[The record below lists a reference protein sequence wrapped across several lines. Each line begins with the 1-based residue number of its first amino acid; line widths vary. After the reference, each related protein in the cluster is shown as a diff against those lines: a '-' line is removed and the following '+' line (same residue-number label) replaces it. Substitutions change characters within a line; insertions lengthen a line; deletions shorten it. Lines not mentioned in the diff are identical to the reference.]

1 MALKDI
7 KGLIDRDD
15 EDTIDK
21 TKIKKLLDSLEVNIK
36 ENQKLHK
43 NQISN
48 MANTFNFGDKSD
60 RFPSDD
66 GEIVNVLIE
75 EGKD

>member
-1 MALKDI
+1 
-7 KGLIDRDD
+7 
-15 EDTIDK
+15 
-21 TKIKKLLDSLEVNIK
+21 
-36 ENQKLHK
+36 
-43 NQISN
+43 